1 MSRHKKSFSRRSA
14 EENPSKSTVCDPCP
28 NLRRHGVT
36 HTRNQRLTCIYIAD
50 MRVRR
55 SCREQK
61 SRVGNGGEMTPPLVD
76 PTDSVNTPRGYAP
89 EILKWSWLRGR
100 AWPPEVNRSKTI
112 ENVSPWQ
119 PAFYLLTETFFAL
132 FSLSIFYINRKKPAK
147 TDYLLQYLF
156 YNKLNLSLL
165 YYLNVKIIY

>member
-14 EENPSKSTVCDPCP
+14 EENSAKSTVCDPCP

-36 HTRNQRLTCIYIAD
+36 HTRNQRLTCIHIAD
-50 MRVRR
+50 MRVR

-61 SRVGNGGEMTPPLVD
+61 SRVGNGGETTPPLVD

-132 FSLSIFYINRKKPAK
+132 FSLSIFCINREKPAK
-147 TDYLLQYLF
+147 IDC
-156 YNKLNLSLL
+156 LSQSIESL
-165 YYLNVKIIY
+165 VIILP